1 MTAADVVNE
10 YIAIINKLEELR
22 LLLKNKLIQL
32 KAIDSSGLIDGE
44 NVTLPK
50 LLTKVNPTDINSIT
64 NKQLPNQPV
73 NLTDDF
79 VTDFKINGS
88 FNSQY
93 SIEDFNSLLIDKFN
107 FYREYLMYQLENMG
121 VSKNEINQAITIKNL
136 ILLLDKVD
144 KIKTIDNITCDDTT
158 IYINQNNILDVY
170 IYDETGI
177 EVKKGTLEI
186 YENGTCIYS
195 ENIGEEVII
204 TPTTIGQHTYN
215 FKYVNKDK
223 NTNTTINK
231 YITSEL
237 FSITIDVIYPPL
249 EGVFTLQNI
258 TTTSKYYTGNED
270 DFIGYE
276 NDKWDIDVNIFDIN
290 QNSINQTIPFDIYM
304 YDDQHLV
311 TSGVTDAT
319 GHVKLTNV
327 TIPYAN
333 SDLIDFRES
342 AITFYIIDEQQNNV
356 VTTDNIDELSF
367 IKNPTF
373 VDGRLTY
380 KRAIFTKN
388 NYLDDLNGCVIDVQQ
403 NGTSIQYTTFSTSE
417 HIKLSEINNLSETIG
432 HLVTEV
438 FYKTKTINDV
448 VTITELDYET
458 LVNKK
463 YQYDKNSPD
472 YSVPLILKT
481 TLDDPTHP
489 NVELYH
495 DITIYHVPFRIDTEL
510 TWYKTDPNIPSGI
523 AFVLYDEETNQPLD
537 HLEQTYKLNING
549 TEYGMDSPTY
559 IYEIDMDAL
568 PYGETNLNV
577 TLYENDIEFITL
589 NKKITLLSNFE
600 LPSQTTYYAND
611 TPDIYYKPKGIVTQ
625 NKQVK
630 VNNVTKYTNSKG
642 LIHDIK
648 SDNTIGTHNLTL
660 VASSDDLTEQ
670 KTFSYEIKKPF
681 TITRLSYDQ
690 YSSVVYQIV
699 FYYPHVVNV
708 HDYVTITDEN
718 NNTINYT
725 YKESVDVQNNIAT
738 FNITINKT
746 NNNVGINTITV
757 TANNYTESQTFEFFS
772 YEHLYELITTEIG
785 VGANKIIQVKCNDP
799 NVNTINISGN
809 GISVSTSSDAIVK
822 NNDIFSVKC
831 DIQKA
836 APNGTTIVMTD
847 GNITETDT
855 LVIPKGTV
863 NGSLFISPTVSGTH
877 TTSFPSGQ
885 STDMIL
891 FCSLTLS
898 GDPFINTQFIINDG
912 INDHNV
918 TLNNTTYAVTS
929 QIVNFKNTN
938 LTPGTYIA
946 TITFNGNDNFNSY
959 KTSLMYTVTA
969 DGTLTLTPSS
979 DFLDSSHTSTTLTAT
994 YINGNNQPISGA
1006 NIDITTNDITVG
1018 TAPHNEPTSLT
1029 TYDKKI
1035 TNSDGIA
1042 TFTVNS
1048 VGSWRA
1054 YHKIDNI
1061 IYAVSNSSDI
1071 RGEPYISLQH
1081 PSAQYSIGDIIPL
1094 TFLVN
1099 DQKGNALEGI
1109 DLVINIDG
1117 NSYDGVTDAFGQ
1129 YVMNYTVLS
1138 AKDLDIT
1145 VTSVENNYYSSTSIH
1160 ETITIEKLNTLTVL
1174 TSSNSSSNISFVE
1187 EFTLSATV
1195 STDISQPIEVFIPT
1209 SNNTIPEKSTDISQP
1224 IEGTVSFYDNE
1235 VLLDNVSLVDNIAN
1249 YTYSTNE
1256 IKEHNFYAVFNGSS
1270 EYYSSQSSNLT
1281 INIVKDTPIIN
1292 VITGD
1297 IYQSWYTAC
1306 IITDSLGHPLT
1317 GKDINIKISSDNS
1330 TFSSYPQISDDE
1342 GKSKIQMNW
1351 NPCTVYSQYIFDGDS
1366 QYTAVTANKTFI
1378 IKSPLT
1384 QSKCTGTMTSGSNE
1398 VPYREWVDVY
1408 SDCDDNYCKCTNI
1421 ATSSGSYKRPAALTG
1436 SVNFNLPANA
1446 TVKNL
1451 KADWKS
1457 QLVKYT
1463 SGSGYAS
1470 IGAPTIIIS
1479 GDGSGS
1485 AHTKTD
1491 GTPGKGSYVSGTFNY
1506 SGANAAGLNDG
1517 VAVKVQFPANTSG
1530 EIGQIY
1536 FIGVKLTATY
1546 VPAQEVI

>member
-1 MTAADVVNE
+1 MTATDVVNE

-22 LLLKNKLIQL
+22 LLLKKKLIQL

-44 NVTLPK
+44 NVTFPK
-50 LLTKVNPTDINSIT
+50 LLIKVNPTDINSIT

-73 NLTDDF
+73 DLTDDF

-144 KIKTIDNITCDDTT
+144 KIKTIDNIACDDTT

-195 ENIGEEVII
+195 ENIGKEVII
-204 TPTTIGQHTYN
+204 TPTTIGEHTYN

-249 EGVFTLQNI
+249 EGSFTLQNI

-342 AITFYIIDEQQNNV
+342 AITFYITDEQQNNV

-403 NGTSIQYTTFSTSE
+403 NSTSIQYTTFSTSE

-510 TWYKTDPNIPSGI
+510 TWYKTDPNIPSSI

-549 TEYGMDSPTY
+549 TEYSMDSPTY
-559 IYEIDMDAL
+559 IYKIDMNAL

-630 VNNVTKYTNSKG
+630 VNNVTKYTNAKG

-699 FYYPHVVNV
+699 FYYPHIVDVNN
-708 HDYVTITDEN
+708 YVIITDEN

-725 YKESVDVQNNIAT
+725 YTESIDVQNNIAT

-746 NNNVGINTITV
+746 NNNIGINTITV

-772 YEHLYELITTEIG
+772 YEHLYELITTEVG
-785 VGANKIIQVKCNDP
+785 VGTNKIIQVKCNDP
-799 NVNTINISGN
+799 NVNTINITGD
-809 GISVSTSSDAIVK
+809 GISISTSSDAIVK
-822 NNDIFSVKC
+822 NNDIFFIKC

-836 APNGTTIVMTD
+836 APNGTTISMTD

-863 NGSLFISPTVSGTH
+863 NGSLFISPTVSDTH
-877 TTSFPSGQ
+877 ITSFPSGQ

-898 GDPFINTQFIINDG
+898 GEPFINTQFIINDG

-918 TLNNTTYAVTS
+918 TLSDTTCTVTS

-938 LTPGTYIA
+938 LTPGAYIA

-959 KTSLMYTVTA
+959 TTSLMYTVTA

-979 DFLDSSHTSTTLTAT
+979 DFLNSSHTSTTLTAT
-994 YINGNNQPISGA
+994 YINGNNQPISDA
-1006 NIDITTNDITVG
+1006 NIDITTNDIAIG
-1018 TAPHNEPTSLT
+1018 TAPTSLT
-1029 TYDKKI
+1029 MYDKKT
-1035 TNSDGIA
+1035 TNSNGVA

-1048 VGSWRA
+1048 VGLWRA
-1054 YHKIDNI
+1054 YHKTDNI
-1061 IYAVSNSSDI
+1061 IYAVSNES
-1071 RGEPYISLQH
+1071 
-1081 PSAQYSIGDIIPL
+1081 
-1094 TFLVN
+1094 
-1099 DQKGNALEGI
+1099 
-1109 DLVINIDG
+1109 NITLG
-1117 NSYDGVTDAFGQ
+1117 KLN
-1129 YVMNYTVLS
+1129 
-1138 AKDLDIT
+1138 T
-1145 VTSVENNYYSSTSIH
+1145 VTS
-1160 ETITIEKLNTLTVL
+1160 L

-1195 STDISQPIEVFIPT
+1195 SSEDNQT
-1209 SNNTIPEKSTDISQP
+1209 

-1256 IKEHNFYAVFNGSS
+1256 IKEHNFYAVFNESS

-1281 INIVKDTPIIN
+1281 INIVKDTPVIN

-1317 GKDINIKISSDNS
+1317 GKDINIKVSTDNS
-1330 TFSSYPQISDDE
+1330 TFSSYPQISDSE
-1342 GKSKIQMNW
+1342 GKSKTQMNW
-1351 NPCTVYSQYIFDGDS
+1351 NPCTVYAQYIFDGDS
-1366 QYTAVTANKTFI
+1366 QYTAVTVNKTFT

-1384 QSKCTGTMTSGSNE
+1384 QSKCTGTMTSGSNA
-1398 VPYREWVDVY
+1398 VPYREWDDVY
-1408 SDCDDNYCKCTNI
+1408 SNCDDNSCRCTNI

-1436 SVNFNLPANA
+1436 SVNFNLPTNA
-1446 TVKNL
+1446 TVKDL
-1451 KADWKS
+1451 RADWKS
-1457 QLVKYT
+1457 KIVKDT

-1470 IGAPTIIIS
+1470 IDAPTITIS

-1485 AHTKTD
+1485 THTKTD
-1491 GTPGKGSYVSGTFNY
+1491 GTPGKGYYVSGAFNY
-1506 SGANAAGLNDG
+1506 SGANATGLNDG
-1517 VAVKVQFPANTSG
+1517 VNVKVQFPANTSG
-1530 EIGQIY
+1530 EIGKIY

-1546 VPAQEVI
+1546 IPAQEVI

>member
-1 MTAADVVNE
+1 MTATDVVNE

-22 LLLKNKLIQL
+22 LLLKKKLIQL

-44 NVTLPK
+44 NVTFPK
-50 LLTKVNPTDINSIT
+50 LLIKVNPTDINSIT

-73 NLTDDF
+73 DLTDDF

-144 KIKTIDNITCDDTT
+144 KIKTIDNIACDDTT

-195 ENIGEEVII
+195 ENIGKEVII
-204 TPTTIGQHTYN
+204 TPTTIGEHTYN

-249 EGVFTLQNI
+249 EGSFTLQNI

-342 AITFYIIDEQQNNV
+342 AITFYITDEQQNNV

-510 TWYKTDPNIPSGI
+510 TWYKTDPNIPSSI

-549 TEYGMDSPTY
+549 TEYSMDSSTY
-559 IYEIDMDAL
+559 IYKIDMNAL

-630 VNNVTKYTNSKG
+630 VNNVTKYTNAEG

-670 KTFSYEIKKPF
+670 KTFSYEIKEPF

-699 FYYPHVVNV
+699 FYYPHIVDVNN
-708 HDYVTITDEN
+708 YVIITDEN

-725 YKESVDVQNNIAT
+725 YTESIDVQNNIQT
-738 FNITINKT
+738 FNITVNKT
-746 NNNVGINTITV
+746 NNNIGINTITV

-772 YEHLYELITTEIG
+772 YEHLYELITTEVG
-785 VGANKIIQVKCNDP
+785 VGTNKIIQVKCNDP
-799 NVNTINISGN
+799 NVNTINITGD
-809 GISVSTSSDAIVK
+809 GISISTSSDAIVK
-822 NNDIFSVKC
+822 NNDIFFIKC

-836 APNGTTIVMTD
+836 APNGTTISMTD

-863 NGSLFISPTVSGTH
+863 NGSLFISPTVSDTH
-877 TTSFPSGQ
+877 ITSFPSGQ

-898 GDPFINTQFIINDG
+898 GEPFINTQFIINDG

-918 TLNNTTYAVTS
+918 TLSDTTCTVTS

-938 LTPGTYIA
+938 LTPGAYIA

-959 KTSLMYTVTA
+959 TTSLMYTVTA

-979 DFLDSSHTSTTLTAT
+979 DFLNSSHTSTTLTAT
-994 YINGNNQPISGA
+994 YINGNNQPISDA
-1006 NIDITTNDITVG
+1006 NIDITTNDIAIG
-1018 TAPHNEPTSLT
+1018 TAPTSLT
-1029 TYDKKI
+1029 MYDKKT
-1035 TNSDGIA
+1035 TNSNGVA

-1048 VGSWRA
+1048 VGLWRA
-1054 YHKIDNI
+1054 YHKTDNI
-1061 IYAVSNSSDI
+1061 IYAVSNES
-1071 RGEPYISLQH
+1071 
-1081 PSAQYSIGDIIPL
+1081 
-1094 TFLVN
+1094 
-1099 DQKGNALEGI
+1099 
-1109 DLVINIDG
+1109 NITLG
-1117 NSYDGVTDAFGQ
+1117 KLN
-1129 YVMNYTVLS
+1129 
-1138 AKDLDIT
+1138 T
-1145 VTSVENNYYSSTSIH
+1145 VTS
-1160 ETITIEKLNTLTVL
+1160 L

-1195 STDISQPIEVFIPT
+1195 SSEDNQT
-1209 SNNTIPEKSTDISQP
+1209 

-1256 IKEHNFYAVFNGSS
+1256 IKEHNFYAVFNESS

-1281 INIVKDTPIIN
+1281 INIVKDTPVIN

-1317 GKDINIKISSDNS
+1317 GKDINIKVSTDNS
-1330 TFSSYPQISDDE
+1330 TFSSYPQISDSE

-1351 NPCTVYSQYIFDGDS
+1351 NPCTVYAQYIFDGDS
-1366 QYTAVTANKTFI
+1366 QYTAVTVNKTFT

-1384 QSKCTGTMTSGSNE
+1384 QSKCTGTMTSGSNA
-1398 VPYREWVDVY
+1398 VPYREWDDVY
-1408 SDCDDNYCKCTNI
+1408 SNCDDNSCRCTNI

-1436 SVNFNLPANA
+1436 SVNFNLPTNA
-1446 TVKNL
+1446 TVKDL
-1451 KADWKS
+1451 RADWKS
-1457 QLVKYT
+1457 KIVKDT

-1470 IGAPTIIIS
+1470 IDAPTITIS

-1485 AHTKTD
+1485 THTKTD
-1491 GTPGKGSYVSGTFNY
+1491 GTPGKGYYVSGAFNY
-1506 SGANAAGLNDG
+1506 SGANATGLNDG
-1517 VAVKVQFPANTSG
+1517 VNVKVQFPANTSG
-1530 EIGQIY
+1530 EIGKIY

-1546 VPAQEVI
+1546 IPAQEVI

>member
-44 NVTLPK
+44 DVTLPK

-73 NLTDDF
+73 DLTDDF

-88 FNSQY
+88 LNSQY

-121 VSKNEINQAITIKNL
+121 VSKNEINQTITIKNL

-195 ENIGEEVII
+195 ENIGKEVII
-204 TPTTIGQHTYN
+204 TPTTIGEHTYN

-231 YITSEL
+231 YIISEL

-249 EGVFTLQNI
+249 EGSFTLQNI

-342 AITFYIIDEQQNNV
+342 AITFYITDEQQNNV

-388 NYLDDLNGCVIDVQQ
+388 NYLDDLNGCVIDIQQ
-403 NGTSIQYTTFSTSE
+403 NSTSIQYTTFSTSE
-417 HIKLSEINNLSETIG
+417 HIKLFEINNLSETIG

-495 DITIYHVPFRIDTEL
+495 DITVYHVPFRIDTEL
-510 TWYKTDPNIPSGI
+510 TWYKTDPNIPSSI

-549 TEYGMDSPTY
+549 TEYSMDSPTY
-559 IYEIDMDAL
+559 IYKIDMDAL

-611 TPDIYYKPKGIVTQ
+611 TPNIYYKPKGIVTQ

-630 VNNVTKYTNSKG
+630 VNNVTKYTNAEG

-660 VASSDDLTEQ
+660 VASSDNLTEQ

-681 TITRLSYDQ
+681 TITRLNYDQ

-699 FYYPHVVNV
+699 FYYPNAVNV
-708 HDYVTITDEN
+708 HDYVIITDEN

-725 YKESVDVQNNIAT
+725 YTESIDVQNNIQT
-738 FNITINKT
+738 FNITVNKT
-746 NNNVGINTITV
+746 NNNIGINTITV

-772 YEHLYELITTEIG
+772 YEHLYELITTEVG

-799 NVNTINISGN
+799 NVNTINIIGM

-836 APNGTTIVMTD
+836 APNGTTISMTD
-847 GNITETDT
+847 GNITDTDT

-863 NGSLFISPTVSGTH
+863 NGSLFISPTVSDTH
-877 TTSFPSGQ
+877 ITSFPSGQ

-898 GDPFINTQFIINDG
+898 GEPFINTQFIINDG

-918 TLNNTTYAVTS
+918 TLSDTTCAVTS

-938 LTPGTYIA
+938 LTPGAYIA

-959 KTSLMYTVTA
+959 TTSLMYTVTA

-979 DFLDSSHTSTTLTAT
+979 DVLNSSHTSTTLTAT
-994 YINGNNQPISGA
+994 YINGNNQPISDA
-1006 NIDITTNDITVG
+1006 NIDITTNDIAIG
-1018 TAPHNEPTSLT
+1018 TAPTSLT
-1029 TYDKKI
+1029 MYDKKT
-1035 TNSDGIA
+1035 TNSNGVA

-1048 VGSWRA
+1048 VGLWRA
-1054 YHKIDNI
+1054 YHKTDNI
-1061 IYAVSNSSDI
+1061 IYAVSNES
-1071 RGEPYISLQH
+1071 
-1081 PSAQYSIGDIIPL
+1081 
-1094 TFLVN
+1094 
-1099 DQKGNALEGI
+1099 
-1109 DLVINIDG
+1109 NITLG
-1117 NSYDGVTDAFGQ
+1117 KLN
-1129 YVMNYTVLS
+1129 
-1138 AKDLDIT
+1138 T
-1145 VTSVENNYYSSTSIH
+1145 VTS
-1160 ETITIEKLNTLTVL
+1160 L

-1195 STDISQPIEVFIPT
+1195 
-1209 SNNTIPEKSTDISQP
+1209 STDISQP

-1256 IKEHNFYAVFNGSS
+1256 IKEHNFYAVFNESS

-1317 GKDINIKISSDNS
+1317 GKDINIKVSSDNS

-1384 QSKCTGTMTSGSNE
+1384 QSKCTGTMTSGSDA
-1398 VPYREWVDVY
+1398 VPYREWDDVY
-1408 SDCDDNYCKCTNI
+1408 SNCDDDSCRCTNI

-1446 TVKNL
+1446 TVKDLRAN
-1451 KADWKS
+1451 WKS
-1457 QLVKYT
+1457 KLVKDT

-1470 IGAPTIIIS
+1470 IDAPTITIS

-1491 GTPGKGSYVSGTFNY
+1491 GTPGKGYYVSGVFNY
-1506 SGANAAGLNDG
+1506 SGATAAGLNNG
-1517 VAVKVQFPANTSG
+1517 VAVKVQFPANTGG
-1530 EIGQIY
+1530 EIGKIY
-1536 FIGVKLTATY
+1536 FIGVRLTATY
-1546 VPAQEVI
+1546 IPAQEVI

>member
-1 MTAADVVNE
+1 MTVADVVNE

-22 LLLKNKLIQL
+22 LLLKKKLIQL

-73 NLTDDF
+73 DLTDDF

-177 EVKKGTLEI
+177 EVEKGTLEI

-204 TPTTIGQHTYN
+204 TPTTIGEHTYN

-249 EGVFTLQNI
+249 EGSFTLQNI

-311 TSGVTDAT
+311 TSGVTDTT

-342 AITFYIIDEQQNNV
+342 AITFYITDEQQNNV

-549 TEYGMDSPTY
+549 TEYSMDSPTY
-559 IYEIDMDAL
+559 IYKIDMDAL

-630 VNNVTKYTNSKG
+630 VNNITKYTNAKG

-670 KTFSYEIKKPF
+670 KTFSYEIKEPF

-699 FYYPHVVNV
+699 FYYPHIVDVN
-708 HDYVTITDEN
+708 DYVIITDKN

-725 YKESVDVQNNIAT
+725 YEESIDVQNNIET

-785 VGANKIIQVKCNDP
+785 VGSNKIIQVKCNDP
-799 NVNTINISGN
+799 NVNTINISGD
-809 GISVSTSSDAIVK
+809 GISVSASSDAIVK

-847 GNITETDT
+847 GNITETST
-855 LVIPKGTV
+855 LVIPRGTV

-918 TLNNTTYAVTS
+918 TLSNTTYTVTS

-1006 NIDITTNDITVG
+1006 TIDITTTGVTIG
-1018 TAPHNEPTSLT
+1018 TIGESGGPSSTIMQ
-1029 TYDKKI
+1029 YDPKT
-1035 TNSDGIA
+1035 TNSSGIT

-1048 VGSWRA
+1048 VGTWKA
-1054 YHKIDNI
+1054 YHRSGNTF
-1061 IYAVSNSSDI
+1061 YAVSNSSDI

-1138 AKDLDIT
+1138 AKDIDIT

-1195 STDISQPIEVFIPT
+1195 
-1209 SNNTIPEKSTDISQP
+1209 STDISQP

-1317 GKDINIKISSDNS
+1317 GKDINIKVSKDNS

-1546 VPAQEVI
+1546 IPAQEVI

>member
-22 LLLKNKLIQL
+22 LLLKKKLIQL

-44 NVTLPK
+44 NVTFPK
-50 LLTKVNPTDINSIT
+50 LLTKVNPTDINSVT
-64 NKQLPNQPV
+64 NKQLLNQPV
-73 NLTDDF
+73 DLTDDF

-195 ENIGEEVII
+195 KNIEEEVII
-204 TPTTIGQHTYN
+204 TPTTIGEHTYN

-249 EGVFTLQNI
+249 EGFFTLQNI

-342 AITFYIIDEQQNNV
+342 AVTFYIIDEQQNNI

-549 TEYGMDSPTY
+549 IEYGMDSSTY

-630 VNNVTKYTNSKG
+630 VNNVTKYTNAKG

-681 TITRLSYDQ
+681 TITRLSYNQ

-725 YKESVDVQNNIAT
+725 YEESVDVQNNIET
-738 FNITINKT
+738 FNITINKI

-799 NVNTINISGN
+799 NVNTINIIGD
-809 GISVSTSSDAIVK
+809 GISISTSSDAIVK
-822 NNDIFSVKC
+822 NNDIFFVKC

-836 APNGTTIVMTD
+836 APNGTPIVMTD

-918 TLNNTTYAVTS
+918 TLSNTTYAVTS

-938 LTPGTYIA
+938 LTPGKYIA

-1006 NIDITTNDITVG
+1006 TIDITTINIKVG
-1018 TAPHNEPTSLT
+1018 TDPHNEISALMP
-1029 TYDKKI
+1029 YDKKI

-1054 YHKIDNI
+1054 YHRIDNTN
-1061 IYAVSNSSDI
+1061 YAVSNESNI
-1071 RGEPYISLQH
+1071 RGEPYISLQY

-1099 DQKGNALEGI
+1099 DKKGNALEGV

-1138 AKDLDIT
+1138 AKDIDIT

-1160 ETITIEKLNTLTVL
+1160 ETITVGKLNTLTVL

-1195 STDISQPIEVFIPT
+1195 
-1209 SNNTIPEKSTDISQP
+1209 STDISQP

-1270 EYYSSQSSNLT
+1270 EHYSSQSGNLT

-1306 IITDSLGHPLT
+1306 IITDSLGRPLT
-1317 GKDINIKISSDNS
+1317 GKDINIKVSSDNS

-1384 QSKCTGTMTSGSNE
+1384 QSKCTGTMTSGSNA

-1446 TVKNL
+1446 AVKNL
-1451 KADWKS
+1451 KVDWKS
-1457 QLVKYT
+1457 KLVKYT

-1485 AHTKTD
+1485 AHTKTN
-1491 GTPGKGSYVSGTFNY
+1491 GTPGKNTYVSGTFNY
-1506 SGANAAGLNDG
+1506 SGATAAGLNDG
-1517 VAVKVQFPANTSG
+1517 VAIKVQFPANTSD
-1530 EIGQIY
+1530 EIGEIY

-1546 VPAQEVI
+1546 IPAQEVI

>member
-22 LLLKNKLIQL
+22 LLLKKKLIQL

-44 NVTLPK
+44 NVTFPK

-73 NLTDDF
+73 DLTDDF

-195 ENIGEEVII
+195 KNIGEEVII
-204 TPTTIGQHTYN
+204 TPTTIGEHTYN

-249 EGVFTLQNI
+249 EGFFTLQNI

-276 NDKWDIDVNIFDIN
+276 NDKWDIDVNIFDIS

-342 AITFYIIDEQQNNV
+342 AVTFYIIDEQQNNV
-356 VTTDNIDELSF
+356 ATTDNIDELSF

-432 HLVTEV
+432 HLVTEI

-537 HLEQTYKLNING
+537 HLKQTYKLNING
-549 TEYGMDSPTY
+549 IEYGMDSSTY

-630 VNNVTKYTNSKG
+630 VNNVTKYTNAKG

-681 TITRLSYDQ
+681 TITRLSYNQ

-699 FYYPHVVNV
+699 FYYPYAVNV

-725 YKESVDVQNNIAT
+725 YEESIDVQNNIET

-785 VGANKIIQVKCNDP
+785 VGTNKIIQVKCNDP
-799 NVNTINISGN
+799 NVNTINIIGD
-809 GISVSTSSDAIVK
+809 GISISTSSDAIVK

-898 GDPFINTQFIINDG
+898 GAPFINTQFIINDG

-918 TLNNTTYAVTS
+918 TLSNTTYAVTS

-938 LTPGTYIA
+938 LTPGKYIA

-1006 NIDITTNDITVG
+1006 TIDITTFTITVG
-1018 TAPHNEPTSLT
+1018 TDPHNEISALMP
-1029 TYDKKI
+1029 YDKKI

-1061 IYAVSNSSDI
+1061 TYAVSNESNI
-1071 RGEPYISLQH
+1071 RGEPYISLQY

-1099 DQKGNALEGI
+1099 DQKGNALEGV
-1109 DLVINIDG
+1109 DLVINIERMHDG
-1117 NSYDGVTDAFGQ
+1117 KRKITNISEVVGFD
-1129 YVMNYTVLS
+1129 
-1138 AKDLDIT
+1138 KD
-1145 VTSVENNYYSSTSIH
+1145 
-1160 ETITIEKLNTLTVL
+1160 TIKLNTIFEFKQKGLTKQG
-1174 TSSNSSSNISFVE
+1174 E
-1187 EFTLSATV
+1187 ENGEFGKTNKKPSIYNLL
-1195 STDISQPIEVFIPT
+1195 
-1209 SNNTIPEKSTDISQP
+1209 KSRGI
-1224 IEGTVSFYDNE
+1224 
-1235 VLLDNVSLVDNIAN
+1235 DNI
-1249 YTYSTNE
+1249 
-1256 IKEHNFYAVFNGSS
+1256 
-1270 EYYSSQSSNLT
+1270 
-1281 INIVKDTPIIN
+1281 D
-1292 VITGD
+1292 
-1297 IYQSWYTAC
+1297 
-1306 IITDSLGHPLT
+1306 
-1317 GKDINIKISSDNS
+1317 KI
-1330 TFSSYPQISDDE
+1330 F
-1342 GKSKIQMNW
+1342 K
-1351 NPCTVYSQYIFDGDS
+1351 
-1366 QYTAVTANKTFI
+1366 
-1378 IKSPLT
+1378 
-1384 QSKCTGTMTSGSNE
+1384 
-1398 VPYREWVDVY
+1398 
-1408 SDCDDNYCKCTNI
+1408 
-1421 ATSSGSYKRPAALTG
+1421 
-1436 SVNFNLPANA
+1436 
-1446 TVKNL
+1446 
-1451 KADWKS
+1451 
-1457 QLVKYT
+1457 
-1463 SGSGYAS
+1463 
-1470 IGAPTIIIS
+1470 
-1479 GDGSGS
+1479 
-1485 AHTKTD
+1485 
-1491 GTPGKGSYVSGTFNY
+1491 
-1506 SGANAAGLNDG
+1506 
-1517 VAVKVQFPANTSG
+1517 
-1530 EIGQIY
+1530 
-1536 FIGVKLTATY
+1536 
-1546 VPAQEVI
+1546 

>member
-22 LLLKNKLIQL
+22 LLLKKKLIQL

-44 NVTLPK
+44 NVTFPK

-73 NLTDDF
+73 DLTDDF

-158 IYINQNNILDVY
+158 IYINQNNILNVY

-195 ENIGEEVII
+195 GNIGEEVII
-204 TPTTIGQHTYN
+204 TPTTIGEHTYN

-249 EGVFTLQNI
+249 EGFFTLQNI

-290 QNSINQTIPFDIYM
+290 QNSINQIIPFDIYM

-333 SDLIDFRES
+333 SDFIDFRES

-417 HIKLSEINNLSETIG
+417 HIKLSEINNLSEKIG
-432 HLVTEV
+432 HLVTEI

-495 DITIYHVPFRIDTEL
+495 DINIYHVPFRIDTEL

-549 TEYGMDSPTY
+549 TEHSMDSSTY
-559 IYEIDMDAL
+559 IYKIDIDAL

-630 VNNVTKYTNSKG
+630 VNNVTKYTNAKG

-690 YSSVVYQIV
+690 SSVVYQIV

-725 YKESVDVQNNIAT
+725 YEESVDVQNNIET

-822 NNDIFSVKC
+822 NNDIFSIKC

-836 APNGTTIVMTD
+836 APNGTPIVMTD

-918 TLNNTTYAVTS
+918 TLSNTTYTVTS

-938 LTPGTYIA
+938 LTPGRYIA

-994 YINGNNQPISGA
+994 YINSNNQPISNA
-1006 NIDITTNDITVG
+1006 NIDITTIDITVG

-1054 YHKIDNI
+1054 YHKTDNT
-1061 IYAVSNSSDI
+1061 IYAVSNESNIRGVVAESNSHVPNHITLESDKNILSYKDSEYAHLSATIYDQHGDKIKNKIINFYIITEDEYISDI
-1071 RGEPYISLQH
+1071 N
-1081 PSAQYSIGDIIPL
+1081 
-1094 TFLVN
+1094 LVN
-1099 DQKGNALEGI
+1099 DELVLTTIKASSVNNTELVTDVTLTNGE
-1109 DLVINIDG
+1109 LVITKSIFANSQNIE
-1117 NSYDGVTDAFGQ
+1117 
-1129 YVMNYTVLS
+1129 S
-1138 AKDLDIT
+1138 AL
-1145 VTSVENNYYSSTSIH
+1145 V
-1160 ETITIEKLNTLTVL
+1160 
-1174 TSSNSSSNISFVE
+1174 NI
-1187 EFTLSATV
+1187 
-1195 STDISQPIEVFIPT
+1195 
-1209 SNNTIPEKSTDISQP
+1209 
-1224 IEGTVSFYDNE
+1224 
-1235 VLLDNVSLVDNIAN
+1235 
-1249 YTYSTNE
+1249 
-1256 IKEHNFYAVFNGSS
+1256 NF
-1270 EYYSSQSSNLT
+1270 E
-1281 INIVKDTPIIN
+1281 
-1292 VITGD
+1292 
-1297 IYQSWYTAC
+1297 
-1306 IITDSLGHPLT
+1306 
-1317 GKDINIKISSDNS
+1317 
-1330 TFSSYPQISDDE
+1330 
-1342 GKSKIQMNW
+1342 
-1351 NPCTVYSQYIFDGDS
+1351 
-1366 QYTAVTANKTFI
+1366 
-1378 IKSPLT
+1378 
-1384 QSKCTGTMTSGSNE
+1384 
-1398 VPYREWVDVY
+1398 
-1408 SDCDDNYCKCTNI
+1408 
-1421 ATSSGSYKRPAALTG
+1421 
-1436 SVNFNLPANA
+1436 
-1446 TVKNL
+1446 
-1451 KADWKS
+1451 
-1457 QLVKYT
+1457 
-1463 SGSGYAS
+1463 
-1470 IGAPTIIIS
+1470 
-1479 GDGSGS
+1479 
-1485 AHTKTD
+1485 
-1491 GTPGKGSYVSGTFNY
+1491 
-1506 SGANAAGLNDG
+1506 
-1517 VAVKVQFPANTSG
+1517 
-1530 EIGQIY
+1530 
-1536 FIGVKLTATY
+1536 
-1546 VPAQEVI
+1546 

>member
-1 MTAADVVNE
+1 MTATDVVNE

-22 LLLKNKLIQL
+22 LLLKKKLIQL

-44 NVTLPK
+44 NVTFPK
-50 LLTKVNPTDINSIT
+50 LLTKVNPTDINSVT

-73 NLTDDF
+73 DLTDDF

-158 IYINQNNILDVY
+158 IYINQNNILNVY

-195 ENIGEEVII
+195 KNIGEEVII
-204 TPTTIGQHTYN
+204 TPTTIGEHTYN

-249 EGVFTLQNI
+249 EGFFTLQNI

-342 AITFYIIDEQQNNV
+342 AVTFYIIDEQQNNI

-373 VDGRLTY
+373 VDGQLTY

-432 HLVTEV
+432 HLVTEI

-481 TLDDPTHP
+481 ILDDPTHP

-495 DITIYHVPFRIDTEL
+495 DITIYHMPFRIDTEL

-549 TEYGMDSPTY
+549 IEYGMDSSTY

-681 TITRLSYDQ
+681 TITRLSYNQ

-725 YKESVDVQNNIAT
+725 YEESVDVQNNIEI

-746 NNNVGINTITV
+746 NNNVGTNTITV

-785 VGANKIIQVKCNDP
+785 VGTNKIIQVKCNDP
-799 NVNTINISGN
+799 NVNTINIIGD
-809 GISVSTSSDAIVK
+809 GISISTSSDAIVK

-831 DIQKA
+831 DIQQA

-847 GNITETDT
+847 GNITETST

-918 TLNNTTYAVTS
+918 TLSNTTYAVTS

-938 LTPGTYIA
+938 LTPGKYIA

-1006 NIDITTNDITVG
+1006 TIDITTIAITVG
-1018 TAPHNEPTSLT
+1018 TDPHNEISALMP
-1029 TYDKKI
+1029 YDKKI

-1054 YHKIDNI
+1054 YHRIDNTT
-1061 IYAVSNSSDI
+1061 YAVSNESNI
-1071 RGEPYISLQH
+1071 RGEPYISLQY

-1099 DQKGNALEGI
+1099 DQKGNALEGV
-1109 DLVINIDG
+1109 DLVINIG
-1117 NSYDGVTDAFGQ
+1117 SNSYDGITDAFGQ
-1129 YVMNYTVLS
+1129 YVMDYTVLS
-1138 AKDLDIT
+1138 AKDIDIT

-1160 ETITIEKLNTLTVL
+1160 ETITVEKLNTLTVL

-1195 STDISQPIEVFIPT
+1195 
-1209 SNNTIPEKSTDISQP
+1209 STDISQP

-1270 EYYSSQSSNLT
+1270 EHYSSQSGNLT

-1306 IITDSLGHPLT
+1306 IITDSLGRPLT
-1317 GKDINIKISSDNS
+1317 GKDINIKVSSDNS

-1384 QSKCTGTMTSGSNE
+1384 QSKCTGTMTSGSDE

-1408 SDCDDNYCKCTNI
+1408 SNCDDNYCKCTNI

-1436 SVNFNLPANA
+1436 SVNFNLPTNA
-1446 TVKNL
+1446 TVENL

-1457 QLVKYT
+1457 KLVKYT

-1491 GTPGKGSYVSGTFNY
+1491 GTPGKNTYVSGTFNY
-1506 SGANAAGLNDG
+1506 SGATAAGLNDG
-1517 VAVKVQFPANTSG
+1517 VAIKVQFPANTSG
-1530 EIGQIY
+1530 ERGEIY

-1546 VPAQEVI
+1546 IPAQEVI

>member
-1 MTAADVVNE
+1 MTATDVVNE

-22 LLLKNKLIQL
+22 LLLKKKLIQL

-44 NVTLPK
+44 NVTFPK
-50 LLTKVNPTDINSIT
+50 LLIKVNPTDINSIT

-73 NLTDDF
+73 DLTDDF
-79 VTDFKINGS
+79 VTHFKINGS

-144 KIKTIDNITCDDTT
+144 KIKTIDNIACDDTT

-195 ENIGEEVII
+195 ENIGKEVII
-204 TPTTIGQHTYN
+204 TPTTIGEHTYN

-249 EGVFTLQNI
+249 EGSFTLQNI

-342 AITFYIIDEQQNNV
+342 AITFYITDEQQNNV

-510 TWYKTDPNIPSGI
+510 TWYKTDPNIPSSI

-549 TEYGMDSPTY
+549 TEYSMDSSTY
-559 IYEIDMDAL
+559 IYKIDMNAL

-630 VNNVTKYTNSKG
+630 VNNVTKYTNAEG

-670 KTFSYEIKKPF
+670 KTFSYEIKEPF

-699 FYYPHVVNV
+699 FYYPHIVDVNN
-708 HDYVTITDEN
+708 YVIITDEN

-725 YKESVDVQNNIAT
+725 YTESIDVQNNIQT
-738 FNITINKT
+738 FNITVNKT
-746 NNNVGINTITV
+746 NNNIGINTITV

-772 YEHLYELITTEIG
+772 YEHLYELITTEVG
-785 VGANKIIQVKCNDP
+785 VGTNKIIQVKCNDP
-799 NVNTINISGN
+799 NVNTINITGD
-809 GISVSTSSDAIVK
+809 GISISTSSDAIVK
-822 NNDIFSVKC
+822 NNDIFFIKC

-836 APNGTTIVMTD
+836 APNGTTISMTD

-863 NGSLFISPTVSGTH
+863 NGSLFISPTVSDTH
-877 TTSFPSGQ
+877 ITSFPSGQ

-898 GDPFINTQFIINDG
+898 GEPFINTQFIINDG

-918 TLNNTTYAVTS
+918 TLSDTTCTVTS

-938 LTPGTYIA
+938 LTPGAYIA

-959 KTSLMYTVTA
+959 TTSLMYTVTA

-979 DFLDSSHTSTTLTAT
+979 DFLNSSHTSTTLTAT
-994 YINGNNQPISGA
+994 YINGNNQPISDA
-1006 NIDITTNDITVG
+1006 NIDITTNDIAIG
-1018 TAPHNEPTSLT
+1018 TAPTSLT
-1029 TYDKKI
+1029 MYDKKT
-1035 TNSDGIA
+1035 TNSNGVA

-1048 VGSWRA
+1048 VGLWRA
-1054 YHKIDNI
+1054 YHKTDNI
-1061 IYAVSNSSDI
+1061 IYAVSNES
-1071 RGEPYISLQH
+1071 
-1081 PSAQYSIGDIIPL
+1081 
-1094 TFLVN
+1094 
-1099 DQKGNALEGI
+1099 
-1109 DLVINIDG
+1109 NITLG
-1117 NSYDGVTDAFGQ
+1117 KLN
-1129 YVMNYTVLS
+1129 
-1138 AKDLDIT
+1138 T
-1145 VTSVENNYYSSTSIH
+1145 VTS
-1160 ETITIEKLNTLTVL
+1160 L

-1195 STDISQPIEVFIPT
+1195 SSEDNQT
-1209 SNNTIPEKSTDISQP
+1209 

-1256 IKEHNFYAVFNGSS
+1256 IKEHNFYAVFNESS

-1281 INIVKDTPIIN
+1281 INIVKDTPVIN

-1317 GKDINIKISSDNS
+1317 GKDINIKISTDNS
-1330 TFSSYPQISDDE
+1330 TFSSYPQISDSE

-1351 NPCTVYSQYIFDGDS
+1351 NPCTVYAQYIFDGDS
-1366 QYTAVTANKTFI
+1366 QYTAVTVNKTFT

-1384 QSKCTGTMTSGSNE
+1384 QSKCTGTMTSGSNA
-1398 VPYREWVDVY
+1398 VPYREWDDVY
-1408 SDCDDNYCKCTNI
+1408 SNCDDNSCRCTNI

-1463 SGSGYAS
+1463 SSSGYAS
-1470 IGAPTIIIS
+1470 IGAPTITIS

-1485 AHTKTD
+1485 THTKTA

-1517 VAVKVQFPANTSG
+1517 VNVKVQFPANTSG

-1546 VPAQEVI
+1546 IPAQGVI

>member
-22 LLLKNKLIQL
+22 LLLKKKLIQL

-44 NVTLPK
+44 NVTFPK

-73 NLTDDF
+73 DLTDDF

-144 KIKTIDNITCDDTT
+144 KIKTIDNITCDDTI
-158 IYINQNNILDVY
+158 IYINQNNILNVY

-177 EVKKGTLEI
+177 EVEKGTLEI

-195 ENIGEEVII
+195 ENIGKEVII
-204 TPTTIGQHTYN
+204 TPTTIGEHTYN

-249 EGVFTLQNI
+249 EGFFTLQNI

-276 NDKWDIDVNIFDIN
+276 NDKWNIDVNIFDIN

-356 VTTDNIDELSF
+356 ATTDDIDELSF

-388 NYLDDLNGCVIDVQQ
+388 NYLDDLNGCVIDIQQ

-472 YSVPLILKT
+472 YSVSLILKT

-510 TWYKTDPNIPSGI
+510 TWYKTDPNIPSSI

-549 TEYGMDSPTY
+549 TEYSMDSSTY
-559 IYEIDMDAL
+559 IYKIDMDAL

-630 VNNVTKYTNSKG
+630 VNNITKYTNAKG

-660 VASSDDLTEQ
+660 VASSDYLTEQ
-670 KTFSYEIKKPF
+670 KTFSYEIKEPF

-699 FYYPHVVNV
+699 FYYPHIVDVN
-708 HDYVTITDEN
+708 DYVIITDKN

-725 YKESVDVQNNIAT
+725 YEESIDVQNNIET

-785 VGANKIIQVKCNDP
+785 VGTNKIIQVKCNDP
-799 NVNTINISGN
+799 NVNTINIIGD
-809 GISVSTSSDAIVK
+809 GISISTSSDAIVK
-822 NNDIFSVKC
+822 NNDIFFVKC

-836 APNGTTIVMTD
+836 APNGTPIVMTD
-847 GNITETDT
+847 GNITETST
-855 LVIPKGTV
+855 LVIPRGTV

-918 TLNNTTYAVTS
+918 TLSNTTHEVTS

-1006 NIDITTNDITVG
+1006 TIDITTTDVTIG
-1018 TAPHNEPTSLT
+1018 TIGESGGPNSAIMQ
-1029 TYDKKI
+1029 YDPKI
-1035 TNSDGIA
+1035 TNSSGIT

-1048 VGSWRA
+1048 VGTWKA
-1054 YHKIDNI
+1054 YHRSGNTF
-1061 IYAVSNSSDI
+1061 YAVSNSSDI

-1099 DQKGNALEGI
+1099 DNKGNALEGV

-1160 ETITIEKLNTLTVL
+1160 ETITIEKLNTFTVL

-1195 STDISQPIEVFIPT
+1195 
-1209 SNNTIPEKSTDISQP
+1209 STDISQP

-1270 EYYSSQSSNLT
+1270 EYYPSQSSILN
-1281 INIVKDTPIIN
+1281 INIVKDTPL
-1292 VITGD
+1292 ITVLTSD
-1297 IYQSWYTAC
+1297 IYSGWKVGAILKNSKGTVLANKSVVLSGATSGTLTTNIEGKVTKAFNGTA
-1306 IITDSLGHPLT
+1306 G
-1317 GKDINIKISSDNS
+1317 
-1330 TFSSYPQISDDE
+1330 SSYTITY
-1342 GKSKIQMNW
+1342 KFN
-1351 NPCTVYSQYIFDGDS
+1351 GDS
-1366 QYTAVTANKTFI
+1366 EYESVSISKTFKI
-1378 IKSPLT
+1378 LSPKT
-1384 QSKCTGTMTSGSNE
+1384 ESKCPGTWDVAAETTSTRG
-1398 VPYREWVDVY
+1398 WVDEY
-1408 SDCDDNYCKCTNI
+1408 SNCDDNYARCTNI
-1421 ATSSGSYKRPAALTG
+1421 ATASGSHDKPCLL
-1436 SVNFNLPANA
+1436 SKVIKFSLPSGC
-1446 TVKNL
+1446 TVTNL

-1457 QLVKYT
+1457 KLVKYT
-1463 SGSGYAS
+1463 SSSGYAS
-1470 IGAPTIIIS
+1470 IGAPTITIS

-1485 AHTKTD
+1485 THTKTA
-1491 GTPGKGSYVSGTFNY
+1491 GTPGKNTYVSGTFNY
-1506 SGANAAGLNDG
+1506 SGATAAGLNDG
-1517 VAVKVQFPANTSG
+1517 VTVKAQFPANTSG

-1546 VPAQEVI
+1546 IPAQRVI

>member
-10 YIAIINKLEELR
+10 YIAIIDKLEELR
-22 LLLKNKLIQL
+22 LLLKKKLIQL

-44 NVTLPK
+44 NVTFPK

-73 NLTDDF
+73 DLTDDF

-88 FNSQY
+88 LNSQY

-158 IYINQNNILDVY
+158 IYINQNNILNVY

-195 ENIGEEVII
+195 GNIGEEVII
-204 TPTTIGQHTYN
+204 TPTTIGEHTYN

-290 QNSINQTIPFDIYM
+290 QNSINQTIPFNIYM

-311 TSGVTDAT
+311 TSGITDAT

-432 HLVTEV
+432 HLVTEI

-489 NVELYH
+489 NAELYH
-495 DITIYHVPFRIDTEL
+495 DINIYHVPFRIDTEL

-549 TEYGMDSPTY
+549 TEYSMDSSTY
-559 IYEIDMDAL
+559 IYKIDIDAL

-630 VNNVTKYTNSKG
+630 VNNVTKYTNAKG

-648 SDNTIGTHNLTL
+648 TDNTIGTHNLTL

-670 KTFSYEIKKPF
+670 KTFSYEIKEPF

-699 FYYPHVVNV
+699 FYYPYVVNV

-725 YKESVDVQNNIAT
+725 YKERIDFQNKIET

-772 YEHLYELITTEIG
+772 YEHLYELITTEIE
-785 VGANKIIQVKCNDP
+785 VGSNKIIQVKCNDP
-799 NVNTINISGN
+799 NVNTINISGD
-809 GISVSTSSDAIVK
+809 GISVSASSDAIVK
-822 NNDIFSVKC
+822 NNDIFSIKC
-831 DIQKA
+831 HIQKA
-836 APNGTTIVMTD
+836 APNGTTISMTD

-898 GDPFINTQFIINDG
+898 SDPFINTQFIINDG

-918 TLNNTTYAVTS
+918 TLSNTTYTVTS

-969 DGTLTLTPSS
+969 DGTLTLTPSF

-1054 YHKIDNI
+1054 YHKTDNT
-1061 IYAVSNSSDI
+1061 IYAVSNESNIRGVVAESNSHVPDHITLESDKNILSYKDSEYAHLSATIYDQHGDKIKNKIINFYIITEDEYISDI
-1071 RGEPYISLQH
+1071 N
-1081 PSAQYSIGDIIPL
+1081 
-1094 TFLVN
+1094 LVN
-1099 DQKGNALEGI
+1099 DELVLTTIKASSVNNTELVTDITLTNGE
-1109 DLVINIDG
+1109 LVITKSIFANSQNIE
-1117 NSYDGVTDAFGQ
+1117 
-1129 YVMNYTVLS
+1129 S
-1138 AKDLDIT
+1138 AL
-1145 VTSVENNYYSSTSIH
+1145 V
-1160 ETITIEKLNTLTVL
+1160 
-1174 TSSNSSSNISFVE
+1174 NI
-1187 EFTLSATV
+1187 
-1195 STDISQPIEVFIPT
+1195 
-1209 SNNTIPEKSTDISQP
+1209 
-1224 IEGTVSFYDNE
+1224 
-1235 VLLDNVSLVDNIAN
+1235 
-1249 YTYSTNE
+1249 
-1256 IKEHNFYAVFNGSS
+1256 NF
-1270 EYYSSQSSNLT
+1270 E
-1281 INIVKDTPIIN
+1281 
-1292 VITGD
+1292 
-1297 IYQSWYTAC
+1297 
-1306 IITDSLGHPLT
+1306 
-1317 GKDINIKISSDNS
+1317 
-1330 TFSSYPQISDDE
+1330 
-1342 GKSKIQMNW
+1342 
-1351 NPCTVYSQYIFDGDS
+1351 
-1366 QYTAVTANKTFI
+1366 
-1378 IKSPLT
+1378 
-1384 QSKCTGTMTSGSNE
+1384 
-1398 VPYREWVDVY
+1398 
-1408 SDCDDNYCKCTNI
+1408 
-1421 ATSSGSYKRPAALTG
+1421 
-1436 SVNFNLPANA
+1436 
-1446 TVKNL
+1446 
-1451 KADWKS
+1451 
-1457 QLVKYT
+1457 
-1463 SGSGYAS
+1463 
-1470 IGAPTIIIS
+1470 
-1479 GDGSGS
+1479 
-1485 AHTKTD
+1485 
-1491 GTPGKGSYVSGTFNY
+1491 
-1506 SGANAAGLNDG
+1506 
-1517 VAVKVQFPANTSG
+1517 
-1530 EIGQIY
+1530 
-1536 FIGVKLTATY
+1536 
-1546 VPAQEVI
+1546 

>member
-1 MTAADVVNE
+1 MTVADVVNE

-22 LLLKNKLIQL
+22 LLLKKKLIQL
-32 KAIDSSGLIDGE
+32 KAIDSSGLIDGK
-44 NVTLPK
+44 NVTFPK

-73 NLTDDF
+73 DLTDDF

-158 IYINQNNILDVY
+158 IYINQNNILNVY

-195 ENIGEEVII
+195 ENIEEEVII
-204 TPTTIGQHTYN
+204 TPTTIGEHTYN

-249 EGVFTLQNI
+249 EGSFTLQNI

-276 NDKWDIDVNIFDIN
+276 NDKWDIDINIFDIN

-342 AITFYIIDEQQNNV
+342 AITFYITDEQQNNV

-388 NYLDDLNGCVIDVQQ
+388 NYLDDLNGCVIDIQQ
-403 NGTSIQYTTFSTSE
+403 NSTSIQYTTFSTSE
-417 HIKLSEINNLSETIG
+417 HIKLFEINNLSETIG

-495 DITIYHVPFRIDTEL
+495 DITVYHVPFRIDTEL
-510 TWYKTDPNIPSGI
+510 TWYKTDPNIPSSI

-549 TEYGMDSPTY
+549 TEYSMDSPTY
-559 IYEIDMDAL
+559 IYEIDIDAL

-589 NKKITLLSNFE
+589 NKKIILLSNFE

-611 TPDIYYKPKGIVTQ
+611 TPNIYYKPKGIVTQ

-630 VNNVTKYTNSKG
+630 VNNVTKYTNAEG

-660 VASSDDLTEQ
+660 VASSDNLTEQ

-681 TITRLSYDQ
+681 TITRLNYDQ

-699 FYYPHVVNV
+699 FYYPHIVDVN
-708 HDYVTITDEN
+708 DYVIITDKN

-725 YKESVDVQNNIAT
+725 YEESVDVQNNIQT
-738 FNITINKT
+738 FNITVNKT
-746 NNNVGINTITV
+746 NNNIGINTITI

-772 YEHLYELITTEIG
+772 YEHLYELITTEVG

-799 NVNTINISGN
+799 NVNTINIIGM

-836 APNGTTIVMTD
+836 APNGTTVSMTD
-847 GNITETDT
+847 GNITDTDT

-863 NGSLFISPTVSGTH
+863 NGSLFISPTVSDTH
-877 TTSFPSGQ
+877 ITSFPSGQ

-898 GDPFINTQFIINDG
+898 GEPFINTQFIINDG

-918 TLNNTTYAVTS
+918 TLSDTTCAVTS

-938 LTPGTYIA
+938 LTPGAYIA

-959 KTSLMYTVTA
+959 TTSLMYTVTA

-979 DFLDSSHTSTTLTAT
+979 DVLNSSHTSTTLTAT
-994 YINGNNQPISGA
+994 YINGNNQPISDA
-1006 NIDITTNDITVG
+1006 NIDITTNDIAIG
-1018 TAPHNEPTSLT
+1018 TAPTSLT
-1029 TYDKKI
+1029 MYDKKT
-1035 TNSDGIA
+1035 TNSNGVA

-1048 VGSWRA
+1048 VGLWRA
-1054 YHKIDNI
+1054 YHKTDNI
-1061 IYAVSNSSDI
+1061 IYAVSNES
-1071 RGEPYISLQH
+1071 
-1081 PSAQYSIGDIIPL
+1081 
-1094 TFLVN
+1094 
-1099 DQKGNALEGI
+1099 
-1109 DLVINIDG
+1109 NITLG
-1117 NSYDGVTDAFGQ
+1117 KLN
-1129 YVMNYTVLS
+1129 
-1138 AKDLDIT
+1138 T
-1145 VTSVENNYYSSTSIH
+1145 VTS
-1160 ETITIEKLNTLTVL
+1160 L

-1195 STDISQPIEVFIPT
+1195 STDISQPIE
-1209 SNNTIPEKSTDISQP
+1209 
-1224 IEGTVSFYDNE
+1224 GTVSFYDNE
-1235 VLLDNVSLVDNIAN
+1235 VLLGNVSLVDNIAN

-1256 IKEHNFYAVFNGSS
+1256 IKEHNFYAVFNESS

-1317 GKDINIKISSDNS
+1317 GKDINIKVSSDNS

-1384 QSKCTGTMTSGSNE
+1384 QSKCTGTMTSESNE
-1398 VPYREWVDVY
+1398 VPYREWDDVY
-1408 SDCDDNYCKCTNI
+1408 SNCDDNSCRCTNI

-1446 TVKNL
+1446 TVKDL
-1451 KADWKS
+1451 RADWKS
-1457 QLVKYT
+1457 KLVKYT

-1485 AHTKTD
+1485 AHTKTA
-1491 GTPGKGSYVSGTFNY
+1491 GIPGKGYYVSGGFNY

-1517 VAVKVQFPANTSG
+1517 VAVKVQFPANTG
-1530 EIGQIY
+1530 DEIGQIY

>member
-1 MTAADVVNE
+1 MTATDVVNE

-22 LLLKNKLIQL
+22 LLLKKKLIQL

-44 NVTLPK
+44 NVTFPK
-50 LLTKVNPTDINSIT
+50 LLIKVNPTDINSIT

-73 NLTDDF
+73 DLTDDF

-144 KIKTIDNITCDDTT
+144 KIKTIDNIACDDTT

-195 ENIGEEVII
+195 ENIGKEVII
-204 TPTTIGQHTYN
+204 TPTTIGEHTYN

-249 EGVFTLQNI
+249 EGSFTLQNI

-342 AITFYIIDEQQNNV
+342 AITFYITDEQQNNV

-510 TWYKTDPNIPSGI
+510 TWYKTDPNIPSSI

-549 TEYGMDSPTY
+549 TEYSMDSSTY
-559 IYEIDMDAL
+559 IYKIDMNAL

-630 VNNVTKYTNSKG
+630 VNNVTKYTNAEG

-670 KTFSYEIKKPF
+670 KTFSYEIKEPF

-699 FYYPHVVNV
+699 FYYPHIVDVNN
-708 HDYVTITDEN
+708 YVIITDEN

-725 YKESVDVQNNIAT
+725 YTESIDVQNNIQT
-738 FNITINKT
+738 FNITVNKT
-746 NNNVGINTITV
+746 NNNIGINTITV

-772 YEHLYELITTEIG
+772 YEHLYELITTEVG
-785 VGANKIIQVKCNDP
+785 VGTNKIIQVKCNDP
-799 NVNTINISGN
+799 NVNTINITGD
-809 GISVSTSSDAIVK
+809 GISISTSSDAIVK
-822 NNDIFSVKC
+822 NNDIFFIKC

-836 APNGTTIVMTD
+836 APNGTTISMTD

-863 NGSLFISPTVSGTH
+863 NGSLFISPTVSDTH
-877 TTSFPSGQ
+877 ITSFPSGQ

-898 GDPFINTQFIINDG
+898 GEPFINTQFIINDG

-918 TLNNTTYAVTS
+918 TLSDTTCTVTS

-938 LTPGTYIA
+938 LTPGAYIA

-959 KTSLMYTVTA
+959 TTSLMYTVTA

-979 DFLDSSHTSTTLTAT
+979 DFLNSSHTSTTLTAT
-994 YINGNNQPISGA
+994 YINGNNQPISDA
-1006 NIDITTNDITVG
+1006 NIDITTNDIAIG
-1018 TAPHNEPTSLT
+1018 TAPTSLT
-1029 TYDKKI
+1029 MYDKKT
-1035 TNSDGIA
+1035 TNSNGVA

-1048 VGSWRA
+1048 VGLWRA
-1054 YHKIDNI
+1054 YHKTDNI
-1061 IYAVSNSSDI
+1061 IYAVSNES
-1071 RGEPYISLQH
+1071 
-1081 PSAQYSIGDIIPL
+1081 
-1094 TFLVN
+1094 
-1099 DQKGNALEGI
+1099 
-1109 DLVINIDG
+1109 NITLG
-1117 NSYDGVTDAFGQ
+1117 KLN
-1129 YVMNYTVLS
+1129 
-1138 AKDLDIT
+1138 T
-1145 VTSVENNYYSSTSIH
+1145 VTS
-1160 ETITIEKLNTLTVL
+1160 L

-1195 STDISQPIEVFIPT
+1195 SSEDNQT
-1209 SNNTIPEKSTDISQP
+1209 

-1256 IKEHNFYAVFNGSS
+1256 IKEHNFYAVFNESS

-1281 INIVKDTPIIN
+1281 INIVKDTPVIN

-1317 GKDINIKISSDNS
+1317 GKDINIKISTDNS
-1330 TFSSYPQISDDE
+1330 TFSSYPQISDSE

-1351 NPCTVYSQYIFDGDS
+1351 NPCTVYAQYIFDGDS
-1366 QYTAVTANKTFI
+1366 QYTAVTVNKTFT

-1384 QSKCTGTMTSGSNE
+1384 QSKCTGTMTSGSNA
-1398 VPYREWVDVY
+1398 VPYREWDDVY
-1408 SDCDDNYCKCTNI
+1408 SNCDDNSCRCTNI

-1436 SVNFNLPANA
+1436 SVNFNLPTNA
-1446 TVKNL
+1446 TVKDL
-1451 KADWKS
+1451 RADWKS
-1457 QLVKYT
+1457 KIVKDT

-1470 IGAPTIIIS
+1470 IDAPTITIS

-1485 AHTKTD
+1485 THTKTD
-1491 GTPGKGSYVSGTFNY
+1491 GTPGKGYYVSGAFNY
-1506 SGANAAGLNDG
+1506 SGANATGLNDG
-1517 VAVKVQFPANTSG
+1517 VNVKVQFPANTSG
-1530 EIGQIY
+1530 EIGKIY

-1546 VPAQEVI
+1546 IPAQEVI

>member
-22 LLLKNKLIQL
+22 LLLKKKLIQL

-44 NVTLPK
+44 NVTFPK
-50 LLTKVNPTDINSIT
+50 LLTKVNPTDINSVT
-64 NKQLPNQPV
+64 NKQLLNQPV
-73 NLTDDF
+73 DLTDDF

-195 ENIGEEVII
+195 KNIEEEVII
-204 TPTTIGQHTYN
+204 TPTTIGEHTYN

-249 EGVFTLQNI
+249 EGFFTLQNI

-342 AITFYIIDEQQNNV
+342 AVTFYIIDEQQNNI

-549 TEYGMDSPTY
+549 IEYGMDSSTY

-681 TITRLSYDQ
+681 TITRLSYNQ

-725 YKESVDVQNNIAT
+725 YEESVDVQNNIET
-738 FNITINKT
+738 FNITINKI

-785 VGANKIIQVKCNDP
+785 VGTNKIIQVKCNDP
-799 NVNTINISGN
+799 NVNTINIIGD
-809 GISVSTSSDAIVK
+809 GISISTSSDAIVK

-831 DIQKA
+831 DIQQA

-918 TLNNTTYAVTS
+918 TLSNTTYAVTS

-938 LTPGTYIA
+938 LTPGKYIA

-1006 NIDITTNDITVG
+1006 TIDITTIAITVG
-1018 TAPHNEPTSLT
+1018 TDPHNEISALMP
-1029 TYDKKI
+1029 YDKKI

-1054 YHKIDNI
+1054 YHRIDKTT
-1061 IYAVSNSSDI
+1061 YAVSNESNI
-1071 RGEPYISLQH
+1071 RGEPYISLQY

-1099 DQKGNALEGI
+1099 DQKGNALKGI
-1109 DLVINIDG
+1109 DLVINIGSD
-1117 NSYDGVTDAFGQ
+1117 SYDGVTDAFGQ

-1138 AKDLDIT
+1138 AKDIDIT
-1145 VTSVENNYYSSTSIH
+1145 VTSVENDYYSSTSIH
-1160 ETITIEKLNTLTVL
+1160 KTITVEKLNTLIVL

-1209 SNNTIPEKSTDISQP
+1209 SNHTIPEKSMDISQP

-1270 EYYSSQSSNLT
+1270 ECYSSQSSNLT

-1306 IITDSLGHPLT
+1306 IITDSLGRPLT
-1317 GKDINIKISSDNS
+1317 GKDINIKVSSDNS

-1384 QSKCTGTMTSGSNE
+1384 QSKCTGTMTSGSDE

-1408 SDCDDNYCKCTNI
+1408 SNCDDNYCKCTNI

-1446 TVKNL
+1446 TVENL

-1457 QLVKYT
+1457 KLVKYT

-1491 GTPGKGSYVSGTFNY
+1491 GTPGKNTYVSGTFNY
-1506 SGANAAGLNDG
+1506 SGATAAGLNDG
-1517 VAVKVQFPANTSG
+1517 VAIKVQFPANTSG
-1530 EIGQIY
+1530 ERGEIY

-1546 VPAQEVI
+1546 IPAQEVI

>member
-1 MTAADVVNE
+1 MTVADVVNE

-22 LLLKNKLIQL
+22 LLLKKKLIQL

-73 NLTDDF
+73 DLTDDF

-158 IYINQNNILDVY
+158 IYINQNNILDIY

-177 EVKKGTLEI
+177 EVEKGTLEI

-204 TPTTIGQHTYN
+204 TPTTIGEHTYN

-270 DFIGYE
+270 DFIGYK

-356 VTTDNIDELSF
+356 ATTDNIDELSF

-510 TWYKTDPNIPSGI
+510 TWYKTDPNIPSSI

-549 TEYGMDSPTY
+549 IEYGMDSSTY
-559 IYEIDMDAL
+559 IYEIDIDAL

-589 NKKITLLSNFE
+589 NKKIILLSNFE

-611 TPDIYYKPKGIVTQ
+611 TPNIYYKPKGIVTQ

-630 VNNVTKYTNSKG
+630 VNNVTKYTNAEG

-670 KTFSYEIKKPF
+670 KTFSYEIKEPF

-699 FYYPHVVNV
+699 FYYPHIVDVN
-708 HDYVTITDEN
+708 DYVIITDKN

-725 YKESVDVQNNIAT
+725 YEENIDVQNNIET

-785 VGANKIIQVKCNDP
+785 VGTNKIIQVKCNDP
-799 NVNTINISGN
+799 NVNTINITGD
-809 GISVSTSSDAIVK
+809 GISISTSSDAIVK

-847 GNITETDT
+847 GNITETST
-855 LVIPKGTV
+855 LVIPRGTV

-898 GDPFINTQFIINDG
+898 GAPFINTQFIINDG

-918 TLNNTTYAVTS
+918 TLSNTTYAVTS

-979 DFLDSSHTSTTLTAT
+979 DFLNSSHTSTTLTAT

-1006 NIDITTNDITVG
+1006 NIDITTNDIAIG
-1018 TAPHNEPTSLT
+1018 TAPTSLT
-1029 TYDKKI
+1029 MYDKKT
-1035 TNSDGIA
+1035 TNSNGVA

-1054 YHKIDNI
+1054 YHKTDNI
-1061 IYAVSNSSDI
+1061 IYAVSNES
-1071 RGEPYISLQH
+1071 
-1081 PSAQYSIGDIIPL
+1081 
-1094 TFLVN
+1094 
-1099 DQKGNALEGI
+1099 
-1109 DLVINIDG
+1109 NITLG
-1117 NSYDGVTDAFGQ
+1117 KLN
-1129 YVMNYTVLS
+1129 
-1138 AKDLDIT
+1138 T
-1145 VTSVENNYYSSTSIH
+1145 VTS
-1160 ETITIEKLNTLTVL
+1160 L

-1195 STDISQPIEVFIPT
+1195 SSEDNQT
-1209 SNNTIPEKSTDISQP
+1209 

-1256 IKEHNFYAVFNGSS
+1256 IKEHNFYAVFNESS
-1270 EYYSSQSSNLT
+1270 EYYSSQSSNLN

-1306 IITDSLGHPLT
+1306 IITDSLGRPLT
-1317 GKDINIKISSDNS
+1317 DKNINIKVSKNNS
-1330 TFSSYPQISDDE
+1330 TFSSYPQISDGE
-1342 GKSKIQMNW
+1342 GKSKLQMGW
-1351 NPCTVYSQYIFDGDS
+1351 DPCTVYSQYIFTGDS

-1384 QSKCTGTMTSGSNE
+1384 QSKCTGTMTSGSNA

-1408 SDCDDNYCKCTNI
+1408 SDCDDNYCRCTNI

-1463 SGSGYAS
+1463 SSSGYAS
-1470 IGAPTIIIS
+1470 IGAPTITIS

-1485 AHTKTD
+1485 AHTKTG

-1517 VAVKVQFPANTSG
+1517 VNVKVQFPANTSG
-1530 EIGQIY
+1530 EIGKIY

-1546 VPAQEVI
+1546 IPAQEVI

>member
-1 MTAADVVNE
+1 MTATDVVNE

-22 LLLKNKLIQL
+22 LLLKKKLIQL

-44 NVTLPK
+44 NVTFPK
-50 LLTKVNPTDINSIT
+50 LLTKVNPTDINSVT

-73 NLTDDF
+73 DLTDDF

-136 ILLLDKVD
+136 ILLLNKVD

-195 ENIGEEVII
+195 KNIEEEVII
-204 TPTTIGQHTYN
+204 TPTTIGEHTYN

-249 EGVFTLQNI
+249 EGFFTLQNI

-342 AITFYIIDEQQNNV
+342 AVTFYIIDEQQNNI

-549 TEYGMDSPTY
+549 IEYGMDSSTY

-630 VNNVTKYTNSKG
+630 VNNVTKYTNAKG

-681 TITRLSYDQ
+681 TITRLSYNQ

-725 YKESVDVQNNIAT
+725 YEESVDVQNNIET
-738 FNITINKT
+738 FNITINKI

-799 NVNTINISGN
+799 NVNTINIIGD
-809 GISVSTSSDAIVK
+809 GISISTSSDAIVK
-822 NNDIFSVKC
+822 NNDIFFVKC

-836 APNGTTIVMTD
+836 APNGTPIVMTD

-918 TLNNTTYAVTS
+918 TLSNTTYAVTS

-938 LTPGTYIA
+938 LTPGKYIA

-1006 NIDITTNDITVG
+1006 TIDITTFNIKVG
-1018 TAPHNEPTSLT
+1018 TDPHNEISALMP
-1029 TYDKKI
+1029 YDKKI

-1054 YHKIDNI
+1054 YHRIDNTN
-1061 IYAVSNSSDI
+1061 YAVSNESNI
-1071 RGEPYISLQH
+1071 RGVVAE
-1081 PSAQYSIGDIIPL
+1081 
-1094 TFLVN
+1094 
-1099 DQKGNALEGI
+1099 
-1109 DLVINIDG
+1109 
-1117 NSYDGVTDAFGQ
+1117 
-1129 YVMNYTVLS
+1129 
-1138 AKDLDIT
+1138 
-1145 VTSVENNYYSSTSIH
+1145 
-1160 ETITIEKLNTLTVL
+1160 
-1174 TSSNSSSNISFVE
+1174 SNSHVPDYITLESDKNILSYTNSE
-1187 EFTLSATV
+1187 YAHLSAT
-1195 STDISQPIEVFIPT
+1195 I
-1209 SNNTIPEKSTDISQP
+1209 
-1224 IEGTVSFYDNE
+1224 YDQHG
-1235 VLLDNVSLVDNIAN
+1235 DK
-1249 YTYSTNE
+1249 
-1256 IKEHNFYAVFNGSS
+1256 IKNKIINFY
-1270 EYYSSQSSNLT
+1270 
-1281 INIVKDTPIIN
+1281 
-1292 VITGD
+1292 
-1297 IYQSWYTAC
+1297 
-1306 IITDSLGHPLT
+1306 IITE
-1317 GKDINIKISSDNS
+1317 
-1330 TFSSYPQISDDE
+1330 DE
-1342 GKSKIQMNW
+1342 
-1351 NPCTVYSQYIFDGDS
+1351 
-1366 QYTAVTANKTFI
+1366 
-1378 IKSPLT
+1378 
-1384 QSKCTGTMTSGSNE
+1384 
-1398 VPYREWVDVY
+1398 
-1408 SDCDDNYCKCTNI
+1408 
-1421 ATSSGSYKRPAALTG
+1421 
-1436 SVNFNLPANA
+1436 
-1446 TVKNL
+1446 
-1451 KADWKS
+1451 
-1457 QLVKYT
+1457 
-1463 SGSGYAS
+1463 
-1470 IGAPTIIIS
+1470 
-1479 GDGSGS
+1479 
-1485 AHTKTD
+1485 
-1491 GTPGKGSYVSGTFNY
+1491 
-1506 SGANAAGLNDG
+1506 
-1517 VAVKVQFPANTSG
+1517 
-1530 EIGQIY
+1530 
-1536 FIGVKLTATY
+1536 
-1546 VPAQEVI
+1546 

>member
-1 MTAADVVNE
+1 MTVADVVNE

-22 LLLKNKLIQL
+22 LLLKKKLIQL

-44 NVTLPK
+44 NVTFPK

-73 NLTDDF
+73 DLTDDF

-177 EVKKGTLEI
+177 EVEKGTLEI

-204 TPTTIGQHTYN
+204 TPTTIGEHTYN

-270 DFIGYE
+270 DFIGYK

-356 VTTDNIDELSF
+356 ATTDNIDELSF

-495 DITIYHVPFRIDTEL
+495 DITVYHVPFRIDTEL
-510 TWYKTDPNIPSGI
+510 TWYKTDPNIPSSI

-549 TEYGMDSPTY
+549 TEYSMDSPTY
-559 IYEIDMDAL
+559 IYEIDIDAL

-589 NKKITLLSNFE
+589 NKKIILLSNFE

-611 TPDIYYKPKGIVTQ
+611 TPNIYYKPKGIVTQ

-630 VNNVTKYTNSKG
+630 VNNVTKYTNAEG

-660 VASSDDLTEQ
+660 VASSDNLTEQ

-681 TITRLSYDQ
+681 TITRLNYDQ

-699 FYYPHVVNV
+699 FYYPHIVDVN
-708 HDYVTITDEN
+708 DYVIITDKN

-725 YKESVDVQNNIAT
+725 YEESVDVQNNIQT
-738 FNITINKT
+738 FNITVNKT
-746 NNNVGINTITV
+746 NNNIGINTITI

-772 YEHLYELITTEIG
+772 YEHLYELITTEVG

-799 NVNTINISGN
+799 NVNTINIIGM

-836 APNGTTIVMTD
+836 APNGTTVSMTD
-847 GNITETDT
+847 GNITDTDT

-863 NGSLFISPTVSGTH
+863 NGSLFISPTVSDTH
-877 TTSFPSGQ
+877 ITSFPSGQ

-898 GDPFINTQFIINDG
+898 GEPFINTQFIINDG

-918 TLNNTTYAVTS
+918 TLSDTTCAVTS

-938 LTPGTYIA
+938 LTPGAYIA

-959 KTSLMYTVTA
+959 TTSLMYTVTA

-1006 NIDITTNDITVG
+1006 TIDITTIDITVG
-1018 TAPHNEPTSLT
+1018 TAPRNEITSLT

-1054 YHKIDNI
+1054 YHKIDNT
-1061 IYAVSNSSDI
+1061 IYAVSNESNI
-1071 RGEPYISLQH
+1071 RGEPYVSLQY
-1081 PSAQYSIGDIIPL
+1081 PSAQYRIGDIIPL

-1099 DQKGNALEGI
+1099 DQKGNALEGV
-1109 DLVINIDG
+1109 DLVINIG
-1117 NSYDGVTDAFGQ
+1117 SNSYDGITDAFGQ
-1129 YVMNYTVLS
+1129 YVMDYTVLS
-1138 AKDLDIT
+1138 AKDIDIT

-1160 ETITIEKLNTLTVL
+1160 ETITVEKLNTLTVL

-1195 STDISQPIEVFIPT
+1195 
-1209 SNNTIPEKSTDISQP
+1209 STDISQP

-1270 EYYSSQSSNLT
+1270 EHYSSQSGNLT

-1306 IITDSLGHPLT
+1306 IITDSLGRPLT
-1317 GKDINIKISSDNS
+1317 GKDINIKVSSDNS
-1330 TFSSYPQISDDE
+1330 TFSSYPQISDGE
-1342 GKSKIQMNW
+1342 GKSKLQMGW

-1398 VPYREWVDVY
+1398 VPYREWVNVY
-1408 SDCDDNYCKCTNI
+1408 SNCDDNYCKCTNI
-1421 ATSSGSYKRPAALTG
+1421 ATSSGSYKRPATLTG

-1546 VPAQEVI
+1546 IPAQEVI

>member
-1 MTAADVVNE
+1 MTATDVVNE

-22 LLLKNKLIQL
+22 LLLKKKLIQL

-73 NLTDDF
+73 DLTDDF

-144 KIKTIDNITCDDTT
+144 KIKTIDNIACDDTT

-195 ENIGEEVII
+195 ENIGKEVII
-204 TPTTIGQHTYN
+204 TPTTIGEHTYN
-215 FKYVNKDK
+215 FKYVNKGK

-249 EGVFTLQNI
+249 EGSFTLQNI

-342 AITFYIIDEQQNNV
+342 AITFYITDEQQNNV

-510 TWYKTDPNIPSGI
+510 TWYKTDPNIPSSI

-549 TEYGMDSPTY
+549 TEYSMDSSTY
-559 IYEIDMDAL
+559 IYKIDMNAL

-630 VNNVTKYTNSKG
+630 VNNVTKYTNAEG

-670 KTFSYEIKKPF
+670 KTFSYEIKEPF

-699 FYYPHVVNV
+699 FYYPHIVDVNN
-708 HDYVTITDEN
+708 YVIITDEN

-725 YKESVDVQNNIAT
+725 YTESIDVQNNIQT
-738 FNITINKT
+738 FNITVNKT
-746 NNNVGINTITV
+746 NNNIGINTITV

-772 YEHLYELITTEIG
+772 YEHLYELITTEVG
-785 VGANKIIQVKCNDP
+785 VGTNKIIQVKCNDP
-799 NVNTINISGN
+799 NVNTINITGD
-809 GISVSTSSDAIVK
+809 GISISTSSDAIVK
-822 NNDIFSVKC
+822 NNDIFFIKC

-836 APNGTTIVMTD
+836 APNGTTISMTD

-863 NGSLFISPTVSGTH
+863 NGSLFISPTVSDTH
-877 TTSFPSGQ
+877 ITSFPSGQ

-898 GDPFINTQFIINDG
+898 GEPFINTQFIINDG

-918 TLNNTTYAVTS
+918 TLSDTTCTVTS

-938 LTPGTYIA
+938 LTPGAYIA

-959 KTSLMYTVTA
+959 TTSLMYTVTA

-979 DFLDSSHTSTTLTAT
+979 DFLNSSHTSTTLTAT
-994 YINGNNQPISGA
+994 YINGNNQPISDA
-1006 NIDITTNDITVG
+1006 NIDITTNDIAIG
-1018 TAPHNEPTSLT
+1018 TAPTSLT
-1029 TYDKKI
+1029 MYDKKT
-1035 TNSDGIA
+1035 TNSNGVA

-1048 VGSWRA
+1048 VGLWRA
-1054 YHKIDNI
+1054 YHKTDNI
-1061 IYAVSNSSDI
+1061 IYAVSNES
-1071 RGEPYISLQH
+1071 
-1081 PSAQYSIGDIIPL
+1081 
-1094 TFLVN
+1094 
-1099 DQKGNALEGI
+1099 
-1109 DLVINIDG
+1109 NITLG
-1117 NSYDGVTDAFGQ
+1117 KLN
-1129 YVMNYTVLS
+1129 
-1138 AKDLDIT
+1138 T
-1145 VTSVENNYYSSTSIH
+1145 VTS
-1160 ETITIEKLNTLTVL
+1160 L

-1195 STDISQPIEVFIPT
+1195 SSEDNQT
-1209 SNNTIPEKSTDISQP
+1209 

-1256 IKEHNFYAVFNGSS
+1256 IKEHNFYAVFNESS

-1281 INIVKDTPIIN
+1281 INIVKDTPVIN

-1317 GKDINIKISSDNS
+1317 GKDINIKVSTDNS
-1330 TFSSYPQISDDE
+1330 TFSSYPQISDSE

-1351 NPCTVYSQYIFDGDS
+1351 NPCTVYAQYIFDGDS
-1366 QYTAVTANKTFI
+1366 QYTAVTVNKTFT

-1384 QSKCTGTMTSGSNE
+1384 QSKCTGTMTSGSNA
-1398 VPYREWVDVY
+1398 VPYREWDDVY
-1408 SDCDDNYCKCTNI
+1408 SNCDDNSCRCTNI

-1436 SVNFNLPANA
+1436 SVNFNLPTNA
-1446 TVKNL
+1446 TVKDL
-1451 KADWKS
+1451 RADWKS
-1457 QLVKYT
+1457 KIVKDT

-1470 IGAPTIIIS
+1470 IDAPTITIS

-1485 AHTKTD
+1485 THTKTD
-1491 GTPGKGSYVSGTFNY
+1491 GTPGKGYYVSGAFNY
-1506 SGANAAGLNDG
+1506 SGANATGLNDG
-1517 VAVKVQFPANTSG
+1517 VNVKVQFPANTSG
-1530 EIGQIY
+1530 EIGKIY

-1546 VPAQEVI
+1546 IPAQEVI

>member
-22 LLLKNKLIQL
+22 LLLKKKLIQL

-44 NVTLPK
+44 NVTFPK
-50 LLTKVNPTDINSIT
+50 LLTKVNPTNINSIT

-73 NLTDDF
+73 DLTDDF

-93 SIEDFNSLLIDKFN
+93 SIENFNSLLIDKFN

-195 ENIGEEVII
+195 GNIGEEVII
-204 TPTTIGQHTYN
+204 TPTTIGEHTYN

-290 QNSINQTIPFDIYM
+290 QNSINQTIPFNIYM

-333 SDLIDFRES
+333 SDFIDFRES
-342 AITFYIIDEQQNNV
+342 AVTFYIIDEQQNNI

-388 NYLDDLNGCVIDVQQ
+388 NYLDDLNGSVIDVQQ
-403 NGTSIQYTTFSTSE
+403 NSTSIQYTTFSTSE

-549 TEYGMDSPTY
+549 IEYGMDSSTY

-630 VNNVTKYTNSKG
+630 VNNVTKYTNAKG

-681 TITRLSYDQ
+681 TITRLSYNQ

-725 YKESVDVQNNIAT
+725 YEESVDVQNNIET
-738 FNITINKT
+738 FNITINKI

-785 VGANKIIQVKCNDP
+785 VGTNKIIQVKCNDP
-799 NVNTINISGN
+799 NVNTINISGD
-809 GISVSTSSDAIVK
+809 GISVSASSDAIVK
-822 NNDIFSVKC
+822 NNDIFSIKC
-831 DIQKA
+831 HIQKA
-836 APNGTTIVMTD
+836 APNGTTISMTD

-918 TLNNTTYAVTS
+918 TLSNTTYTVTS

-938 LTPGTYIA
+938 LTPGRYIA

-969 DGTLTLTPSS
+969 DGTLTLTPSF

-1006 NIDITTNDITVG
+1006 NIDITTIDITVG

-1054 YHKIDNI
+1054 YHKTDNT
-1061 IYAVSNSSDI
+1061 IYAVSNESNIRGVVAESNSHVPDHITLESDKNILSYKDSEYAHLSATIYDQHGDKIKNKIINFYIITEDEYISDI
-1071 RGEPYISLQH
+1071 N
-1081 PSAQYSIGDIIPL
+1081 
-1094 TFLVN
+1094 LVN
-1099 DQKGNALEGI
+1099 DELVLTTIKASSVNNTELVTDITLTNGE
-1109 DLVINIDG
+1109 LVITKSIFANSQNIE
-1117 NSYDGVTDAFGQ
+1117 
-1129 YVMNYTVLS
+1129 S
-1138 AKDLDIT
+1138 AL
-1145 VTSVENNYYSSTSIH
+1145 V
-1160 ETITIEKLNTLTVL
+1160 
-1174 TSSNSSSNISFVE
+1174 NI
-1187 EFTLSATV
+1187 
-1195 STDISQPIEVFIPT
+1195 
-1209 SNNTIPEKSTDISQP
+1209 
-1224 IEGTVSFYDNE
+1224 
-1235 VLLDNVSLVDNIAN
+1235 
-1249 YTYSTNE
+1249 
-1256 IKEHNFYAVFNGSS
+1256 NF
-1270 EYYSSQSSNLT
+1270 E
-1281 INIVKDTPIIN
+1281 
-1292 VITGD
+1292 
-1297 IYQSWYTAC
+1297 
-1306 IITDSLGHPLT
+1306 
-1317 GKDINIKISSDNS
+1317 
-1330 TFSSYPQISDDE
+1330 
-1342 GKSKIQMNW
+1342 
-1351 NPCTVYSQYIFDGDS
+1351 
-1366 QYTAVTANKTFI
+1366 
-1378 IKSPLT
+1378 
-1384 QSKCTGTMTSGSNE
+1384 
-1398 VPYREWVDVY
+1398 
-1408 SDCDDNYCKCTNI
+1408 
-1421 ATSSGSYKRPAALTG
+1421 
-1436 SVNFNLPANA
+1436 
-1446 TVKNL
+1446 
-1451 KADWKS
+1451 
-1457 QLVKYT
+1457 
-1463 SGSGYAS
+1463 
-1470 IGAPTIIIS
+1470 
-1479 GDGSGS
+1479 
-1485 AHTKTD
+1485 
-1491 GTPGKGSYVSGTFNY
+1491 
-1506 SGANAAGLNDG
+1506 
-1517 VAVKVQFPANTSG
+1517 
-1530 EIGQIY
+1530 
-1536 FIGVKLTATY
+1536 
-1546 VPAQEVI
+1546 

>member
-22 LLLKNKLIQL
+22 LLLKKKLIQL

-44 NVTLPK
+44 NVTFPK

-73 NLTDDF
+73 DLTDDF

-158 IYINQNNILDVY
+158 IYINQNNILNVY

-195 ENIGEEVII
+195 GNIGEEVII
-204 TPTTIGQHTYN
+204 TPTTIGEHTYN

-249 EGVFTLQNI
+249 EGFFTLQNI

-489 NVELYH
+489 NAELYH
-495 DITIYHVPFRIDTEL
+495 DINIYHVPFRIDTEL

-549 TEYGMDSPTY
+549 MEYGMDSSTY

-630 VNNVTKYTNSKG
+630 VNNVTKYTNAKG

-690 YSSVVYQIV
+690 SSVVYQIV

-725 YKESVDVQNNIAT
+725 YEERIDFQNKIET

-757 TANNYTESQTFEFFS
+757 TANNYTESQTFKFFS
-772 YEHLYELITTEIG
+772 YEHLYELITTEIE
-785 VGANKIIQVKCNDP
+785 VGSNKIIQVKCNDP
-799 NVNTINISGN
+799 NVNTINISGD
-809 GISVSTSSDAIVK
+809 GISVSASSDAIVK
-822 NNDIFSVKC
+822 NNDIFSIKC
-831 DIQKA
+831 HIQKA
-836 APNGTTIVMTD
+836 APNGTTISMTD

-898 GDPFINTQFIINDG
+898 SDPFINTQFIINDG

-918 TLNNTTYAVTS
+918 TLSNTTYTVTS

-969 DGTLTLTPSS
+969 DGTLTLTPSF

-1054 YHKIDNI
+1054 YHKTDNT
-1061 IYAVSNSSDI
+1061 IYAVSNESNIRGVVAESNSHVPDHITLESDKNILSYKDSEYAHLSATIYDQHGDKIKNKIINFYIITEDEYISDI
-1071 RGEPYISLQH
+1071 N
-1081 PSAQYSIGDIIPL
+1081 
-1094 TFLVN
+1094 LVN
-1099 DQKGNALEGI
+1099 DELVLTTIKASSVNNTELVTDITLTNGE
-1109 DLVINIDG
+1109 LVITKSIF
-1117 NSYDGVTDAFGQ
+1117 A
-1129 YVMNYTVLS
+1129 
-1138 AKDLDIT
+1138 
-1145 VTSVENNYYSSTSIH
+1145 NN
-1160 ETITIEKLNTLTVL
+1160 
-1174 TSSNSSSNISFVE
+1174 
-1187 EFTLSATV
+1187 
-1195 STDISQPIEVFIPT
+1195 
-1209 SNNTIPEKSTDISQP
+1209 
-1224 IEGTVSFYDNE
+1224 
-1235 VLLDNVSLVDNIAN
+1235 
-1249 YTYSTNE
+1249 
-1256 IKEHNFYAVFNGSS
+1256 
-1270 EYYSSQSSNLT
+1270 
-1281 INIVKDTPIIN
+1281 
-1292 VITGD
+1292 
-1297 IYQSWYTAC
+1297 
-1306 IITDSLGHPLT
+1306 
-1317 GKDINIKISSDNS
+1317 
-1330 TFSSYPQISDDE
+1330 
-1342 GKSKIQMNW
+1342 
-1351 NPCTVYSQYIFDGDS
+1351 
-1366 QYTAVTANKTFI
+1366 
-1378 IKSPLT
+1378 
-1384 QSKCTGTMTSGSNE
+1384 
-1398 VPYREWVDVY
+1398 
-1408 SDCDDNYCKCTNI
+1408 
-1421 ATSSGSYKRPAALTG
+1421 
-1436 SVNFNLPANA
+1436 
-1446 TVKNL
+1446 
-1451 KADWKS
+1451 
-1457 QLVKYT
+1457 
-1463 SGSGYAS
+1463 
-1470 IGAPTIIIS
+1470 
-1479 GDGSGS
+1479 
-1485 AHTKTD
+1485 
-1491 GTPGKGSYVSGTFNY
+1491 
-1506 SGANAAGLNDG
+1506 
-1517 VAVKVQFPANTSG
+1517 
-1530 EIGQIY
+1530 
-1536 FIGVKLTATY
+1536 
-1546 VPAQEVI
+1546 